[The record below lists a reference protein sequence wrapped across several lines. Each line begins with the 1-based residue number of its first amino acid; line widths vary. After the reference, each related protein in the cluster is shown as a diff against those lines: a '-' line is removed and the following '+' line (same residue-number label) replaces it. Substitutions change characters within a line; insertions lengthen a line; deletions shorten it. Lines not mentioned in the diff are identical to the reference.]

1 MFRINEVLQFGES
14 RFRVLLLLGE
24 YLVWIDVDDDSAFPE
39 LAATA
44 ELIDAIDQET
54 LHRISDPFKAL
65 AFESPQEGT
74 TARTKRDNNF
84 VLIKPLL
91 ELPDFYEPK
100 SRGAAINS
108 ILNEQGST
116 KQTLY
121 RLARRYWQRGQTA
134 NALLP
139 DYKNSGAKGN
149 KRIAKDKKLGRPRKY
164 TPGIGAIIDESI
176 ERLFRI
182 AIDRYLLKDK
192 GHSFPYAYR
201 RFVTL
206 YRNYHPDTPEEE
218 LPSNWQM
225 MHFYKREFGQVEVL
239 TKRVSANEY
248 NKDVRPLH
256 STANTQVLGP
266 GSRYEIDA
274 TIADIYLVSDSERGN
289 IVGRPVVYMVID
301 VFSRMVVG
309 FYIGFENA
317 SYAAAM
323 QALYMAVTDKTDYCR
338 ELGFDIEAEDWP
350 SVGLPDAIL
359 ADRGELLGHQIENL
373 ESNFAVR
380 IENAAPYRG
389 DAKGIVERN
398 FKTIQA
404 TFTPFAPGF
413 VTGNRVKK
421 RGGKDYRLD
430 ARLTITEFAQI
441 ILSSVLYHNQYAVL
455 EKYDRDADMPTDLPM
470 TPIHLWNWGL
480 QHRTGR
486 LHQQDPDAVHI
497 ALLPRQKAT
506 LSELG
511 VCLFG
516 LYYTSSEILLQGWM
530 HRGRD
535 VKRPASLEAAYDPL
549 VADRIYLFPEKG
561 SNKYWVCNLADRSR
575 EFRGASFWDVWQVH
589 DEQKKTTG
597 QARLASGAKK
607 REHEEFVLEKIA
619 EAEKKAPTDPR
630 FTNAERIRAINDN
643 KRAEKAK
650 ERTEKARRPEPDN
663 TRQPAAVVH
672 LSKQDP
678 DLDYP
683 DYIDELFGED
693 D

>member
-1 MFRINEVLQFGES
+1 MFRINEVLKYGES
-14 RFRVLLLLGE
+14 RYRVLQRIGDC
-24 YLVWIDVDDDSAFPE
+24 LVWIDIDDDSAFPE
-39 LAATA
+39 LASTS
-44 ELIDAIDQET
+44 ELVDAIDQET
-54 LHRISDPFKAL
+54 LNRIDDPFKEL
-65 AFESPQEGT
+65 AFESPEEGT
-74 TARTKRDNNF
+74 IARTKRDTNF
-84 VLIKPLL
+84 ALIKPLL

-100 SRGAAINS
+100 SRGAAINR
-108 ILNEQGST
+108 ILVEQGST

-139 DYKNSGAKGN
+139 DYKNSGGKGK

-164 TPGIGAIIDESI
+164 TPGVGALIDESI

-192 GHSFPYAYR
+192 GHSFPYAHR

-206 YRNYHPDTPEEE
+206 YRNYFPDTPEEE

-225 MHFYKREFGQVEVL
+225 MHFYKREYGQVEVL
-239 TKRVSANEY
+239 KKRVSVNEY
-248 NKDVRPLH
+248 NKGIRPLH

-309 FYIGFENA
+309 FYIGFENP

-323 QALYMAVTDKTDYCR
+323 QALHMAVTDKTDYCR
-338 ELGFDIEAEDWP
+338 ELGFDIEPEDWP

-373 ESNFAVR
+373 ERNFAVR

-430 ARLTITEFAQI
+430 ARLTVKEFAQI
-441 ILSSVLYHNQYAVL
+441 ILSSVLYHNQHAVL

-497 ALLPRQKAT
+497 ALLPRLKAT

-516 LYYTSSEILLQGWM
+516 LYYTSLEILQQGWT

-535 VKRPASLEAAYDPL
+535 VKRPTSLEAAYDPL

-561 SNKYWVCNLADRSR
+561 SNRYWVCNLADRSR
-575 EFRGASFWDVWQVH
+575 EFCGASFWDVWQLR

-597 QARLASGAKK
+597 KARIAAGSKK
-607 REHEEFVLEKIA
+607 REHEEFVIEKIA
-619 EAEKKAPTDPR
+619 QAEKKAPDTSW
-630 FTNAERIRAINDN
+630 FTEAERIRAINDN

-650 ERTEKARRPEPDN
+650 ERADKARRPEPDD
-663 TRQPAAVVH
+663 TSKPADVVH
-672 LSKQDP
+672 LSEQDP

>member
-1 MFRINEVLQFGES
+1 MFRINEVLKYGEG
-14 RFRVLLLLGE
+14 RYRVLQRIGDC
-24 YLVWIDVDDDSAFPE
+24 LVWIDIDDDSAFPE
-39 LAATA
+39 LASTS
-44 ELIDAIDQET
+44 ELVDAIDQET
-54 LHRISDPFKAL
+54 LNRIDDPFKEL
-65 AFESPQEGT
+65 AFESPEEGT
-74 TARTKRDNNF
+74 TARTKRDTNF
-84 VLIKPLL
+84 ALIKPLL

-100 SRGAAINS
+100 SRGAAINR
-108 ILNEQGST
+108 ILVEQGST

-139 DYKNSGAKGN
+139 DYKNSGGKGK

-164 TPGIGAIIDESI
+164 TPGVGALIDESI

-192 GHSFPYAYR
+192 EHSFPYAHR

-206 YRNYHPDTPEEE
+206 YRNYFPDTPEEE

-225 MHFYKREFGQVEVL
+225 MHFYKREYGQVEVL
-239 TKRVSANEY
+239 KKRVSVNEY
-248 NKDVRPLH
+248 NKGIRPLH

-309 FYIGFENA
+309 FYIGFENP

-323 QALYMAVTDKTDYCR
+323 QALHMAVTDKTDYCR
-338 ELGFDIEAEDWP
+338 GLGFDIEPEDWP

-373 ESNFAVR
+373 ERNFAVR

-413 VTGNRVKK
+413 VTDNRVKK

-430 ARLTITEFAQI
+430 ARLTVKEFAQI
-441 ILSSVLYHNQYAVL
+441 ILSSVLYHNQHAVL
-455 EKYDRDADMPTDLPM
+455 KKYDRDADMPTDLPM

-486 LHQQDPDAVHI
+486 LHQQAPDAVHI
-497 ALLPRQKAT
+497 ALLPRLKAT

-516 LYYTSSEILLQGWM
+516 LYYTSLEILQQGWT

-535 VKRPASLEAAYDPL
+535 VKRPTSLEAAYDPL

-561 SNKYWVCNLADRSR
+561 SNRYWVCNLADRSR
-575 EFRGASFWDVWQVH
+575 ECCGASFWDVWQLR

-597 QARLASGAKK
+597 KARIAAGSKK
-607 REHEEFVLEKIA
+607 REHEEFVIEKIA
-619 EAEKKAPTDPR
+619 QAEKKAPDTSW
-630 FTNAERIRAINDN
+630 FTEAERIRAINDN

-650 ERTEKARRPEPDN
+650 ERADKARRPEPDD
-663 TRQPAAVVH
+663 TSKPADVVH
-672 LSKQDP
+672 LSEQDP

>member
-1 MFRINEVLQFGES
+1 MFRINEVLKFGEN
-14 RFRVLLLLGE
+14 RYRVLQLLGE

-39 LAATA
+39 LAATVD
-44 ELIDAIDQET
+44 LIDAIDQET
-54 LHRISDPFKAL
+54 LNRIDDPYREL
-65 AFESPQEGT
+65 AFESPEEGT
-74 TARTKRDNNF
+74 TARTKRDGNF
-84 VLIKPLL
+84 ALIKPLL
-91 ELPDFYEPK
+91 DLPDFYEPK
-100 SRGAAINS
+100 SRGAVINR
-108 ILNEQGST
+108 ILAEQGST

-121 RLARRYWQRGQTA
+121 RLARRFWQRGQTA
-134 NALLP
+134 NALIP
-139 DYKNSGAKGN
+139 DYKNSGAKGQ

-164 TPGIGAIIDESI
+164 TPGVGAIIDESI

-192 GHSFPYAYR
+192 GHSFPYAHR

-206 YRNYHPDTPEEE
+206 YRNYFPDTPEEE

-225 MHFYKREFGQVEVL
+225 MHFYKREYGQVEVL
-239 TKRVSANEY
+239 KKRVSDNAY
-248 NKDVRPLH
+248 NKDIRPLH

-274 TIADIYLVSDSERGN
+274 TIADIYLVSDSERAN

-323 QALYMAVTDKTDYCR
+323 QALYMAITDKTDYCR
-338 ELGFDIEAEDWP
+338 KLGFDIEFEDWP
-350 SVGLPDAIL
+350 SVGLPDSIL
-359 ADRGELLGHQIENL
+359 ADRGELLGHQIESL
-373 ESNFAVR
+373 ERNFSVR
-380 IENAAPYRG
+380 IENTAPYRG

-430 ARLTITEFAQI
+430 AKITVKEFAQI
-441 ILSSVLYHNQYAVL
+441 ILSSVLYHNQHAVL
-455 EKYDRDADMPTDLPM
+455 EKYDRDVDMPTDLPM
-470 TPIHLWNWGL
+470 TPIQLWNWGV
-480 QHRTGR
+480 QNRTGR

-506 LSELG
+506 LSDLG
-511 VCLFG
+511 ACVFG
-516 LYYTSSEILLQGWM
+516 LYYTSSEILQQGWT

-561 SNKYWVCNLADRSR
+561 SNKFWVCNLADRSR
-575 EFRGASFWDVWQVH
+575 EFRGASFWDVWQVRE
-589 DEQKKTTG
+589 EQKKSSG
-597 QARLASGAKK
+597 LARITSGTKK
-607 REHEEFVLEKIA
+607 REHEEFVIDKIA
-619 EAEKKAPTDPR
+619 QAEKKTLADYGLTA
-630 FTNAERIRAINDN
+630 AERIRAINDN
-643 KRAEKAK
+643 KRVEKAK
-650 ERTEKARRPEPDN
+650 ERAEKARRPEPDE
-663 TRQPAAVVH
+663 TRLPADVVH

>member
-24 YLVWIDVDDDSAFPE
+24 HLVWIDVDDDSAFPE

-54 LHRISDPFKAL
+54 LRRISDPFKEL

-84 VLIKPLL
+84 ALIKPLL
-91 ELPDFYEPK
+91 DLPDFYEPK

-108 ILNEQGST
+108 ILAEQGST

-139 DYKNSGAKGN
+139 DYKNSGAKGK

-182 AIDRYLLKDK
+182 AIDRYLLKDQ
-192 GHSFPYAYR
+192 GHSFPYAHR

-206 YRNYHPDTPEEE
+206 YRNYYPDTPEEE

-225 MHFYKREFGQVEVL
+225 MHFYKREYGQVEVL
-239 TKRVSANEY
+239 KKRVSANEY
-248 NKDVRPLH
+248 NKDIRPLH

-309 FYIGFENA
+309 LYIGFENA

-323 QALYMAVTDKTDYCR
+323 QALFMAVTDKTDYCR
-338 ELGFDIEAEDWP
+338 ELGFDIEAENWP

-373 ESNFAVR
+373 ERNFAVR

-430 ARLTITEFAQI
+430 ARLTIREFAQI
-441 ILSSVLYHNQYAVL
+441 TLSSVLYHNQYAVL

-516 LYYTSSEILLQGWM
+516 LYYTSSEILLQGWT

-549 VADRIYLFPEKG
+549 VADRIYLFPEKS

-575 EFRGASFWDVWQVH
+575 EFRGASFWDVWQVRE
-589 DEQKKTTG
+589 EQKKTTG

-619 EAEKKAPTDPR
+619 LAEKKAPADPG

-650 ERTEKARRPEPDN
+650 ERTEKARRPESDN
-663 TRQPAAVVH
+663 TRQPAEVVH